1 MGQSSWGPTL
11 YSVTNEEHATEVERT
26 IRELLEVLEIRGT
39 VIRSTV
45 KNSGADIRK
54 GILE

>member
-1 MGQSSWGPTL
+1 M

-26 IRELLEVLEIRGT
+26 IRELLEELEIRGT

-54 GILE
+54 DILE